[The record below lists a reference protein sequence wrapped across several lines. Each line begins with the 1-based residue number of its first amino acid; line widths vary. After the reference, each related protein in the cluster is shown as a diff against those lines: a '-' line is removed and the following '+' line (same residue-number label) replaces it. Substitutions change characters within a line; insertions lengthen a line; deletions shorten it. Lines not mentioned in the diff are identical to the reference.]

1 ERADQKQR
9 NNSAPLIRGKPR
21 FWNSCS
27 LVAGVLVA
35 RQQMLTAEVDAKADE
50 HADAG
55 GAKAVMPAPYGCE
68 RAEHERRQERPDI
81 DPEVKDRVG
90 AAAAS
95 VAGCVERAD
104 LGRNVRLEGADTK
117 DQHQQ
122 RKEKQRLRR

>member
-1 ERADQKQR
+1 KQR
-9 NNSAPLIRGKPR
+9 EDSAPLVLGKRR
-21 FWNSCS
+21 FRKCYS

-35 RQQMLTAEVDAKADE
+35 RQHMLAAEVDAKADE

-68 RAEHERRQERPDI
+68 RAAHERREECPDI
-81 DPEVKDRVG
+81 DPDAKDGVG